1 MTREAI
7 AVSVS
12 RSPVFSMKSILP
24 VNKIYLSF
32 LLAENC
38 VGSCSV
44 VLKDVLQCALM
55 IVVNIVSDH
64 SFVYVYCF
72 SWKDLTA
79 HGASPSIREQN
90 RHDSS
95 HQHHGGYQRC
105 VISAQRFRLPLTSTS
120 SGVGF
125 RRILKENLTCDC
137 RGEKYRLLYKEEGC
151 TLAVLGTF
159 SSGLLC

>member
-1 MTREAI
+1 M
-7 AVSVS
+7 
-12 RSPVFSMKSILP
+12 
-24 VNKIYLSF
+24 
-32 LLAENC
+32 
-38 VGSCSV
+38 
-44 VLKDVLQCALM
+44 LKDVLQCPLM

-105 VISAQRFRLPLTSTS
+105 VVSAQRFRLPLTSTS

-125 RRILKENLTCDC
+125 RRILKENLTYDC
-137 RGEKYRLLYKEEGC
+137 RGEKYRLLYKEKGC

-159 SSGLLC
+159 SSGLLSYWSHFVPSRERWTKWEGSFPFS